1 MRRGEIWL
9 INLDQTVGAEIRKTR
24 PTVIV
29 NDDAVGILP
38 LKVVVPVTEWKD
50 RYAVAPWM
58 VRLDPDADNG
68 LSKPSAAD
76 AFQVRS
82 VAQQRFVQLR
92 YRLPERGSLF
102 LFSGIGITDG
112 LTRPPAAKAALYQ
125 NSN

>member
-9 INLDQTVGAEIRKTR
+9 INLDPTIGAEIRKTR
-24 PTVIV
+24 PAVIV

-38 LKVVVPVTEWKD
+38 LKVVVPITDWKE

-58 VRLDPDADNG
+58 SKLDPDAENG

-82 VAQQRFVQLR
+82 LSQERFVR
-92 YRLPERGSLF
+92 RLGNLSPENLQTISQ
-102 LFSGIGITDG
+102 
-112 LTRPPAAKAALYQ
+112 ALAVVLAI
-125 NSN
+125 